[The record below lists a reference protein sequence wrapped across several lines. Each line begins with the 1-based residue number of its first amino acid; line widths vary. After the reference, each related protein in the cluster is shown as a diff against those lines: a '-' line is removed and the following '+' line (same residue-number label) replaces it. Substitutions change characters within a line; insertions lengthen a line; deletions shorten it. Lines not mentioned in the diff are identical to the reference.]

1 MGVRHKRVV
10 AALDEEAK
18 ARLCDSS
25 GSEHSPDNFDDLYDL
40 VNSFIEGEDDQLI
53 DGREKDRNGQSDP
66 DSFECFDSE
75 TIDMLQSLLLSNK
88 CLEDDAREKIRAE
101 AELARR
107 AVGNFS
113 SKNFKRHLMS
123 HLRDRGFDAG
133 LCKSRW
139 EKTGRYPAGDYEYID
154 VKFSGARY
162 IVEVNLG
169 GQFEVAR
176 PTNCYLS
183 LLNFFPQIYV
193 GGVDELKQIVRI
205 MSMAMKETL
214 KSKDMHV
221 PPWRRNG
228 YLQAKWNA
236 SYKRTINLMPSEK
249 ALDSDSGTT
258 ATRSIGF
265 ESKNIVLG
273 YCRED
278 LASKVRLKVGHLA
291 MAFKD
296 NQVLSG

>member
-1 MGVRHKRVV
+1 MGVRYKRVV

-18 ARLCDSS
+18 ARLCESS

-40 VNSFIEGEDDQLI
+40 VSSFIEGDDDQLI
-53 DGREKDRNGQSDP
+53 DGREKERNGRSDS
-66 DSFECFDSE
+66 DSFDCFGSE
-75 TIDMLQSLLLSNK
+75 TIDMLQGLLPSNK
-88 CLEDDAREKIRAE
+88 CYEGDAKEEIRAE
-101 AELARR
+101 AELAWR
-107 AVGNFS
+107 AVGNSS

-133 LCKSRW
+133 ICKSRW

-154 VKFSGARY
+154 VKVSGTRY

-193 GGVDELKQIVRI
+193 GEVDEVKQIVRI
-205 MSMAMKETL
+205 MSMAMKGTL

-221 PPWRRNG
+221 PPWRRNE
-228 YLQAKWNA
+228 YMQAKWSA
-236 SYKRTINLMPSEK
+236 SYERKIDPMPSEK
-249 ALDSDSGTT
+249 ASDCDSGT
-258 ATRSIGF
+258 AMKRSIVF
-265 ESKNIVLG
+265 ERKNTVLG

-278 LASKVRLKVGHLA
+278 FGSKIGLKVGHLA
-291 MAFKD
+291 MAFKE
-296 NQVLSG
+296 NQMLSG